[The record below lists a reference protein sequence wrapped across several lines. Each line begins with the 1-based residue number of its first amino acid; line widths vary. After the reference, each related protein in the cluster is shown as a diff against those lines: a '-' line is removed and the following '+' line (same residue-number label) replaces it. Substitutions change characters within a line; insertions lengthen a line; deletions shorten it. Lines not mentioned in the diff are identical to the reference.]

1 MRARVVEFIIRVM
14 LRVTRTYLT
23 HDGGYELFAS
33 DWGVETGKEFR
44 PRGKF
49 LR

>member
-1 MRARVVEFIIRVM
+1 M

-23 HDGGYELFAS
+23 HGGYELFAS